1 MNKDNQKIL
10 DTVEKDPKDRFLN
23 IQSA

>member
-1 MNKDNQKIL
+1 MNKGNQKIL